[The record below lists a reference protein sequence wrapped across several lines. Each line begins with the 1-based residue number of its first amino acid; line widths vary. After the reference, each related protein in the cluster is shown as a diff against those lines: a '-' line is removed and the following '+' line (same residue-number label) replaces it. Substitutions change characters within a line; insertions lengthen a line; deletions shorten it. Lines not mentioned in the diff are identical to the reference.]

1 MEPQITAFCAGSDG
15 APLSACGTFSMR
27 PRTGHVRLSAVSA
40 ADPRPNP
47 PDPGG
52 ARAVVAWLSAL
63 VVPIGVAGAFIP
75 LRDHVAAAD
84 IALLLAVVILLAAT
98 LGGRVVGA
106 VAAVEAAFAFD
117 LFFTRPYYSLRINRA
132 EDVETAVLMLIVGV
146 AIGEIVTRGKRDRFA
161 AHVSRS
167 NLERVSRITELAA
180 GGEPPGRLIRVARRE
195 LLDLLDLNDAEFERP
210 PFFDALPRLNHSGLS
225 IPPSLGIDTRADT
238 KRSSKIELP
247 IWAEGLEVGRF
258 VLTLADDATGLE
270 FAPEARTSA
279 LALADRLGVALLA
292 HDR

>member
-1 MEPQITAFCAGSDG
+1 M
-15 APLSACGTFSMR
+15 
-27 PRTGHVRLSAVSA
+27 AV
-40 ADPRPNP
+40 ADPPQNP
-47 PDPGG
+47 PEPGG
-52 ARAVVAWLSAL
+52 APRSVAWLSAL
-63 VVPIGVAGAFIP
+63 VLPLGVAAAFIP

-84 IALLLAVVILLAAT
+84 IALLLAVVILVAAT
-98 LGGRVVGA
+98 LGGRVTGA

-117 LFFTRPYYSLRINRA
+117 LFFTRPYYSLRINKA
-132 EDVETAVLMLIVGV
+132 EDIETAVLMLIVGV

-195 LLDLLDLNDAEFERP
+195 LMTLLDLNDAEFERP
-210 PFFDALPRLNHSGLS
+210 PFFDALPRLSHSGLS
-225 IPPSLGIDTRADT
+225 IRPTFGGDTPTDT
-238 KRSSKIELP
+238 KRSTKIELP
-247 IWAEGLEVGRF
+247 VWAEGLEVGRF

-270 FAPEARTSA
+270 FAPQARTSA
-279 LALADRLGVALLA
+279 LALADHLGVALLA